1 MGQAASVFRV
11 SQETFEKIQET
22 KEFPKRESIKEEIDV
37 DKLWEPIMY
46 LFGKGFIGREPT
58 VYLFLPKNMIVTY
71 EDEYMKNGIK
81 YHTREDMINL
91 YDYMKKEPVD
101 KLIEELDIER
111 LNSKVMYSIIEDD
124 IAILRDLMNKVIEF
138 FERGIDEKDVIIAS
152 IG

>member
-1 MGQAASVFRV
+1 M
-11 SQETFEKIQET
+11 K
-22 KEFPKRESIKEEIDV
+22 K
-37 DKLWEPIMY
+37 
-46 LFGKGFIGREPT
+46 
-58 VYLFLPKNMIVTY
+58 
-71 EDEYMKNGIK
+71 YMKNGIK